1 MSSYLISQVVTCMQS
16 VPIRALADGLGA
28 KLKDGD
34 KREIIIFTL
43 TAGFGKGGLGDTDNQ
58 GTSDG

>member
-1 MSSYLISQVVTCMQS
+1 MY
-16 VPIRALADGLGA
+16 PYGALADGLGA

-43 TAGFGKGGLGDTDNQ
+43 TAGFGKGGPGDTDNQ